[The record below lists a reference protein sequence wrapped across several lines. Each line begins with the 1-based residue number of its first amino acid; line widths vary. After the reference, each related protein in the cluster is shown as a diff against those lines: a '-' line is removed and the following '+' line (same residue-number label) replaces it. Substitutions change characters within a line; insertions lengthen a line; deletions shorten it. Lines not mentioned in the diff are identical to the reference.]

1 MTHVG
6 IDIEQF
12 IRDPYGTGIQRV
24 LQHIALQWP
33 VEEIS
38 ADFVVPN
45 PRRDGEFLLLD
56 AVQAAELIGL
66 AFEHREP
73 DEDVL
78 GVVRNHLSLLADS
91 RQTAIVR
98 LGELVSLYDAWLLP
112 EVSYL
117 PSVLERFEIFRRC
130 MRTVMIGYD
139 TLPMTEPANYRFTPG
154 NAASVSEYFRML
166 AVADSVVCISEYAR
180 DSILDRLRRDRA
192 LPISVAHPGGDHLAP
207 RQHVPNSRP
216 RFARLGTLE
225 ARKRPVE
232 ILTGFIQ
239 AVDEGVDAELLFIGK
254 RSSSD
259 ESINEAITTAI
270 AAGYPVT
277 WVQGASDDEV
287 YDLIQGSDAF
297 LSIGIEGYGIPVLEA
312 IRLGVPVLFD
322 GVQPA
327 GELMVGKGARR
338 QAGATQSELEELFT
352 HYGQPGALA
361 ELADQLD
368 PDEVPTWASFTKSV
382 ATATDAS

>member
-1 MTHVG
+1 MTYVG

-24 LQHIALQWP
+24 LQYLACEWP
-33 VEEIS
+33 TEEVQ
-38 ADFVVPN
+38 ADFVIPN
-45 PRRDGEFLLLD
+45 PQRDGEYLLLD
-56 AVQAAELIGL
+56 PQQAAVLIGL

-73 DEDVL
+73 DDDVL
-78 GVVRNHLSLLADS
+78 GIVAAHVAAQVRS
-91 RQTAIVR
+91 RDYTAVK
-98 LGELVSLYDAWLLP
+98 LGDLVSLFDAWLLP

-130 MRTVMIGYD
+130 MRSVMIGYD
-139 TLPMTEPANYRFTPG
+139 TLPMTEPANYRFKPG
-154 NAASVSEYFRML
+154 TSAWVSEYFRLL
-166 AVADSVVCISEYAR
+166 ALADEVVCISAYAR

-192 LPISVAHPGGDHLAP
+192 LPIRVAHPGGDHLEVRVAHP
-207 RQHVPNSRP
+207 PART

-232 ILTGFIQ
+232 ILQGFTA
-239 AVDEGVDAELLFIGK
+239 AVDAGVDAELLFIGK

-259 ESINEAITTAI
+259 ESINDALQRAIDD
-270 AAGYPVT
+270 GYPVT

-287 YDLIQGSDAF
+287 HALMQSSSVF

-312 IRLGVPVLFD
+312 IRLGTPVIFD

-327 GELMVGKGARR
+327 GELMVGSGSR
-338 QAGATQSELEELFT
+338 QVAAEGIEALTALFRD
-352 HYGQPGALA
+352 YSSAAQ
-361 ELADQLD
+361 LADLAAEVD
-368 PDEVPTWASFTKSV
+368 PDAVPTWRAFAAQV
-382 ATATDAS
+382 AAAARI